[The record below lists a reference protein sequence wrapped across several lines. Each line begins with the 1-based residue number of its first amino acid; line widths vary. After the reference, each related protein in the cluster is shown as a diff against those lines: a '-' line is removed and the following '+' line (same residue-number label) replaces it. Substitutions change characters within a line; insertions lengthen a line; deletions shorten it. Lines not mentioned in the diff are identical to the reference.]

1 MNDFDWKT
9 LFPYRQVRE
18 QQSLAIESILEH
30 FGKGGR
36 FYALEAGTGVGKS
49 AIGMT
54 VARVLTHTA
63 PVPEGYE
70 PGAYFLTTQKLLQE
84 QYIKDFSK
92 QGMCSIKSSS
102 NYQCGYRKVISCAE
116 GQNEIKTLSPDSN
129 QWKACNFGCI
139 YRAEKQAF
147 LDSRLSVT
155 NFSYM
160 LTDANY
166 GSKIKP
172 RQLLVIDE
180 AHNVET
186 ELSKFIEIT
195 VSEKFSKDVLHLNFP
210 DLQTHLKSYSWICES
225 YWPKLDSHLKH
236 MQKTLDQY
244 QKLKENLDQFASLSK
259 QLKLMETH
267 HQKIKQFIELHDPN
281 NWVFEMITSEQMGYR
296 KFSFKPIDV
305 SHFAEQYLFRLGH
318 QVLFMSATLLSADKF
333 AESLGVLDKKFSN
346 ICIPSPFPIENRPIV
361 FAPMGKM
368 AASNIDYTLP
378 SMAKAIQ
385 SILDQHKNEKG
396 IIHAHSYKISN
407 YLKKNVRSKR
417 LLFTDSDNRDQIL
430 KRHLSGKTPTVLV
443 SPSMTEGVDLE
454 GDASRFQIICKVPF
468 PYLGD
473 KLVSKRMH
481 KWDWWYPFQTAKT
494 IIQSVGRSIRSSDD
508 KAVTYILDS
517 DWERFYDKN
526 KNLFPLDFKKCFQK

>member
-1 MNDFDWKT
+1 MSNFDWKT

-18 QQSLAIESILEH
+18 QQSHAIESILEH
-30 FGKGGR
+30 FGNGGR

-49 AIGMT
+49 AIGLT
-54 VARVLTHTA
+54 VARVLAHTA
-63 PVPEGYE
+63 PIPEGYTA
-70 PGAYFLTTQKLLQE
+70 GAYFLTTQKMLQE

-92 QGMCSIKSSS
+92 HGMCSIKSAA

-116 GQNEIKTLSPDSN
+116 GQNELKTLDSESN
-129 QWKACNFGCI
+129 QWKACNFGCV

-147 LDSRLSVT
+147 LESQLSVT

-166 GSKIKP
+166 GGKVKP

-210 DLQTHLKSYSWICES
+210 DLQTHLKAYSWICES

-267 HQKIKQFIELHDPN
+267 HQKIKQFIELHDQN
-281 NWVFEMITSEQMGYR
+281 NWVFEMLTSEQMGYR

-333 AESLGVLDKKFSN
+333 AESLGVQDRGFASTG
-346 ICIPSPFPIENRPIV
+346 IPSPFPVENRPIV

-368 AASNIDYTLP
+368 AASSIDSTLP
-378 SMAKAIQ
+378 SMAKAIE

-396 IIHAHSYKISN
+396 IIHTHSYKVSN

-454 GDASRFQIICKVPF
+454 GDASRFQVICKIPF

-481 KWDWWYPFQTAKT
+481 RWDWWYPFQTAKT
-494 IIQSVGRSIRSSDD
+494 IIQSVGRSIRSSED

-517 DWERFYDKN
+517 DWERFYGKN
-526 KNLFPLDFKKCFQK
+526 KELFPMDFRKCVQK